1 MSLTVQQPIGG
12 QLLSGVKSCYILV
25 NESEI
30 LQNPRVIMLIGEIHG
45 KQTCGKSDYVTEY
58 LSFLHYNETTTQEPI
73 DILIEMGNYNVT
85 MDHGSKRWIDDLRET
100 FQDCYVFTNRDTNKC
115 FFQHAR
121 FHWSDP
127 LYNNPQWLMDVEK
140 LPPFI
145 HSMDEISESIS
156 KEIKSED
163 DLQKIIF
170 ENLHIL
176 KQGERCTIEGWRN
189 FISEQFKIIYT
200 RRKEKSEALSGSN
213 GTFWWNCGMF
223 EAQRFSVD
231 AYAFL
236 RMFRKKES
244 QEDRWITANRFKNI
258 IYHAGQLHIDDMKQ
272 MLLNLNTK
280 TAKFRVE
287 SETHAY
293 DAAYHAKTVAY
304 NNMVHAEDVIKAAAA
319 AAAAVA
325 AAAAA
330 AAPADFAAARDTYI
344 AAAVAYDA
352 ARDTYADADAAYDAA
367 TAARDTIC
375 CRVDFRE
382 FLQIIQDKKAVL
394 NVRDTKQATKETYKP
409 PFYLLEPRPHSTFL
423 VRQKTKGG
431 SNSKLRRINPKT
443 RRTKPKTRR
452 VKHKTRRTKLKTR
465 RRRYHKYKIFRIL

>member
-1 MSLTVQQPIGG
+1 
-12 QLLSGVKSCYILV
+12 
-25 NESEI
+25 
-30 LQNPRVIMLIGEIHG
+30 
-45 KQTCGKSDYVTEY
+45 
-58 LSFLHYNETTTQEPI
+58 
-73 DILIEMGNYNVT
+73 
-85 MDHGSKRWIDDLRET
+85 
-100 FQDCYVFTNRDTNKC
+100 
-115 FFQHAR
+115 
-121 FHWSDP
+121 
-127 LYNNPQWLMDVEK
+127 
-140 LPPFI
+140 
-145 HSMDEISESIS
+145 
-156 KEIKSED
+156 
-163 DLQKIIF
+163 
-170 ENLHIL
+170 
-176 KQGERCTIEGWRN
+176 
-189 FISEQFKIIYT
+189 
-200 RRKEKSEALSGSN
+200 
-213 GTFWWNCGMF
+213 MF